1 MRKNWAEKPWK
12 KGQTMAYQIEYAYAC
27 HMGKVRNNNE
37 DNFWCCG
44 ETLDAEN
51 QGIDNIRTG
60 CVSQSEL
67 PLLAVFDG
75 MGGESCGEVASYLA
89 AQSCG
94 EFYRKNKRKLRDD
107 PQHFLEEA
115 CMEMNRAVCGYS
127 RENKIQSMGT
137 TAALLAFGRNG
148 VFGCNLGDSRI
159 YQSRNGQFRQISRD
173 HVLGGVLFRKAPLI
187 QFVGIPEDSMKLEP
201 SIVREENTV
210 GVRYL
215 ICSDG
220 ITDML
225 ADGEIADILAREV
238 TVEETVGIL
247 LDRAL
252 KKGGRDNA
260 TIILCEI
267 KEGEKN
273 CFRRVLS
280 RLRQK
285 YGGDAA

>member
-1 MRKNWAEKPWK
+1 
-12 KGQTMAYQIEYAYAC
+12 MAYQIEYAYAC

-44 ETLDAEN
+44 ETLAEEH
-51 QGIDNIRTG
+51 QGIEHVGTG
-60 CVSQSEL
+60 CVPQSDL

-94 EFYRKNKRKLRDD
+94 DFYRKNKRKLRED
-107 PQHFLEEA
+107 PRNFLEEA
-115 CMEMNRAVCGYS
+115 CAEMNRAVCGYS
-127 RENKIQSMGT
+127 RENRIQSMGT
-137 TAALLAFGRNG
+137 TAALLAFGRDG

-159 YQSRNGQFRQISRD
+159 YQARNGQFRQISSD
-173 HVLGGVLFRKAPLI
+173 HVLGGMMFGKAPLI
-187 QFVGIPEDSMKLEP
+187 QFVGIPEESMKLEP
-201 SIVREENTV
+201 SIVREESAA
-210 GVRYL
+210 GIRYL

-238 TVEETVGIL
+238 PVEETVKIIIN
-247 LDRAL
+247 RAL

-260 TIILCEI
+260 TLILCEI
-267 KEGEKN
+267 KEKEGNCLRKIFEKLH
-273 CFRRVLS
+273 R
-280 RLRQK
+280 K

>member
-1 MRKNWAEKPWK
+1 
-12 KGQTMAYQIEYAYAC
+12 MAYQIEYAYAC

-44 ETLDAEN
+44 ETLAEEH
-51 QGIDNIRTG
+51 QGIDHIRTG
-60 CVSQSEL
+60 CVPQSDL

-94 EFYRKNKRKLRDD
+94 EFYRKNKRKLRED
-107 PQHFLEEA
+107 PCSFLEEA
-115 CMEMNRAVCGYS
+115 CAEMNRAVCGYS
-127 RENKIQSMGT
+127 RENRIQSMGT
-137 TAALLAFGRNG
+137 TAALLAFGREG

-159 YQSRNGQFRQISRD
+159 YQARNGQFRQISRD
-173 HVLGGVLFRKAPLI
+173 HVLGGMMFGKAPLI
-187 QFVGIPEDSMKLEP
+187 QFVGIPEESMKLEP
-201 SIVREENTV
+201 SIVREESAE
-210 GVRYL
+210 GIRYL
-215 ICSDG
+215 VCSDG

-238 TVEETVGIL
+238 PVEETVGIL

-260 TIILCEI
+260 TLILCEI
-267 KEGEKN
+267 KEKEGNCLRKIFEKLH
-273 CFRRVLS
+273 R
-280 RLRQK
+280 K

>member
-1 MRKNWAEKPWK
+1 
-12 KGQTMAYQIEYAYAC
+12 MAYQIEYAYAC

-44 ETLDAEN
+44 ETLAEEH
-51 QGIDNIRTG
+51 QGIDHVGTG
-60 CVSQSEL
+60 CVPQSDL

-94 EFYRKNKRKLRDD
+94 DFYRKNKRKLRED
-107 PQHFLEEA
+107 PRNFLEEA
-115 CMEMNRAVCGYS
+115 CAEMNRAVCGYS
-127 RENKIQSMGT
+127 RENRIQSMGT
-137 TAALLAFGRNG
+137 TVALLAFGRDG

-159 YQSRNGQFRQISRD
+159 YQARNGQFRQISSD
-173 HVLGGVLFRKAPLI
+173 HVLGGMMFGKAPLI
-187 QFVGIPEDSMKLEP
+187 QFVGIPEESMKLEP
-201 SIVREENTV
+201 SIVREESAA
-210 GVRYL
+210 GIRYL

-238 TVEETVGIL
+238 PVEETVGIL

-260 TIILCEI
+260 TLILCEI
-267 KEGEKN
+267 KEKEGNCLRKIFEKLH
-273 CFRRVLS
+273 R
-280 RLRQK
+280 K